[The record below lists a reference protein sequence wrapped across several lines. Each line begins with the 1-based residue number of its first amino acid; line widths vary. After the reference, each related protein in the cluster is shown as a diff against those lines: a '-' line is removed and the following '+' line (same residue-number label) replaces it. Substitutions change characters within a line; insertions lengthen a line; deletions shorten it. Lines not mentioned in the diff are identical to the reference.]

1 MIAAL
6 VFAAVQ
12 GAPLEVRAQQRDGD
26 LVCTVQARAAR
37 LGDIVARLAEVSGRG
52 VQGLDDTRARTSL
65 DVDLRE
71 RTVEQALRIVA
82 GCAGLDVRI
91 DATTIAFEA
100 APAAVASQERLD
112 EAAESAWLRAVRAF
126 PEHKRAAD
134 AHWQLGLA
142 EERRGGLDAART
154 HYEIVAKDFYAS
166 DAAPQALL
174 HCAGILEQG
183 GEWSDAAEAWSRLAN
198 RGGSNPWQ
206 AEARI
211 GLARAWA
218 KKGDGNLALSLL
230 ESLDRL
236 DPVAGQS
243 AHIDRLRV
251 KALALHVAGRQAEA
265 AAALDTAARL
275 DPSLSETVDTLEL
288 RASIASA
295 SGDLGEAARLWFAA
309 ANRTDGETR
318 SRLMVLA
325 ADAARE
331 DGDHAGLLFL
341 ERVAKGTS
349 AAPAIE
355 RLAADARAQIGLDG
369 GVAQLA
375 APARLERGLEL
386 RAAGE
391 CERAVVVL
399 EPLVGTR
406 NGLDAAQWLQAVEG
420 AARCADAAHGIDRAI
435 ALLRAAAPLAGIEEQ
450 RRLCAIAGDLYESR
464 ELWDRAADAFGG
476 RL

>member
-6 VFAAVQ
+6 LFAAVQ
-12 GAPLEVRAQQRDGD
+12 GAPLDVRAQQRDGD
-26 LVCTVQARAAR
+26 IVCTVQARGAR
-37 LGDIVARLAEVSGRG
+37 VGDLVARLAELSGRG
-52 VQGLDDTRARTSL
+52 VQGLDETRGRLAV

-71 RTVEQALRIVA
+71 RTLEQTLRIVA
-82 GCAGLDVRI
+82 GCAGLDVRV
-91 DATTIAFEA
+91 DATTISFEA
-100 APAAVASQERLD
+100 EPAASAPLARFD
-112 EAAESAWLRAVRAF
+112 EAAELAWLRAVRAF

-142 EERRGGLDAART
+142 EERRGNLDAART
-154 HYEIVAKDFYAS
+154 HYDIVATGFPAS
-166 DAAPQALL
+166 EAAPEALL
-174 HCAGILEQG
+174 HSASALESM

-198 RGGSNPWQ
+198 RSGANPWQ
-206 AEARI
+206 AQARL

-218 KKGDGNLALSLL
+218 KKGDGSLALSLL

-236 DPVAGQS
+236 EPVVGQPE
-243 AHIDRLRV
+243 HVERLRV
-251 KALALHVAGRQAEA
+251 KALALHVAGRQADA
-265 AAALDTAARL
+265 LAALDTAARL
-275 DPSLSETVDTLEL
+275 DGSLSETLDTLSL

-309 ANRTDGETR
+309 ANRVEGEER
-318 SRLMVLA
+318 ARLLVLA

-349 AAPAIE
+349 AAAAVE
-355 RLAADARAQIGLDG
+355 RLAAEAKSQLGLDG

-391 CERAVVVL
+391 CARALVVL
-399 EPLVGTR
+399 EPLVAGRT
-406 NGLDAAQWLQAVEG
+406 GLDSAQWLSAVEA
-420 AARCADAAHGIDRAI
+420 AARCADAAHGIDRAVE
-435 ALLRAAAPLAGIEEQ
+435 LLRKALAAASVEET
-450 RRLCAIAGDLYESR
+450 RRLCVVAGELYESR